1 MVRRND
7 GSGLVSSR
15 VELYEKSPKTPTYRK
30 STYRNSDSFAAPAFP
45 VLEQRNVD
53 EEENAYVG
61 SSLIESGIQH
71 HSQGEYE
78 KALKAFGVALN
89 TQRVSLGTNNIW
101 IAYTRSCIGSVY
113 LKQGQLVH
121 AKKELEQA
129 IEINKNLSKDRTS
142 EAQDFVVANTLN
154 NLGNIAALAGDLNAS
169 VDFYRQA
176 LQDLRQKSGS
186 DKDIADVLFNLGR
199 IQLQKQEFD
208 TSMSNL
214 IEASRMI
221 KKLYSPKHILLA
233 QTLSLI
239 GIVHMST
246 KSPEAAL
253 ISFLEAHEIY
263 LALFGEVHKDVASS
277 WYHIGLAQEAKELCK
292 DAWESFTS
300 ARDIFTR
307 LGIDQGDPCLKK
319 VRRSISRVEQLI
331 AQKNK
336 PKDSSS

>member
-1 MVRRND
+1 MID
-7 GSGLVSSR
+7 
-15 VELYEKSPKTPTYRK
+15 
-30 STYRNSDSFAAPAFP
+30 
-45 VLEQRNVD
+45 
-53 EEENAYVG
+53 
-61 SSLIESGIQH
+61 
-71 HSQGEYE
+71 
-78 KALKAFGVALN
+78 
-89 TQRVSLGTNNIW
+89 
-101 IAYTRSCIGSVY
+101 
-113 LKQGQLVH
+113 
-121 AKKELEQA
+121 
-129 IEINKNLSKDRTS
+129 INKNLSKDRTS
-142 EAQDFVVANTLN
+142 DAQDFVVANTLN

-176 LQDLRQKSGS
+176 LQDLRQKSCS

-221 KKLYSPKHILLA
+221 KKLYSPKNILLA
-233 QTLSLI
+233 HTLALI

-263 LALFGEVHKDVASS
+263 LALLGEVHKDVASS
-277 WYHIGLAQEAKELCK
+277 WYHIGLAQEAKEVYK

-307 LGIDQGDPCLKK
+307 LGIDQGDPGLKK
-319 VRRSISRVEQLI
+319 VRRSISRAEQLI

-336 PKDSSS
+336 PNNNSS